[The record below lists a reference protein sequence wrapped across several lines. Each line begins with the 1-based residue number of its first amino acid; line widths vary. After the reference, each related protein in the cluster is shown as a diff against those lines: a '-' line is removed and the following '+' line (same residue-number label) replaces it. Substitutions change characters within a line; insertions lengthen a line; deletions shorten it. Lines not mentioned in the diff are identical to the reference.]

1 MKEFNENNEE
11 VNENKSDKYLVNEN
25 NFINKKKTK
34 TINQIK
40 NIIQQDEEKYKDKN
54 NNFDKIQS
62 FNDLINICNKKKEM
76 SLKYDLETN
85 VNLVKFENK
94 KIEISF
100 NENLDK
106 NFIKIL
112 SSKLLEWTNERWIIA
127 LSKEK
132 GNISQKEL
140 EKKKKDKIVDNLK
153 KTAEFKKIQE
163 TFKDAIFEDFEGKL

>member
-1 MKEFNENNEE
+1 
-11 VNENKSDKYLVNEN
+11 
-25 NFINKKKTK
+25 
-34 TINQIK
+34 
-40 NIIQQDEEKYKDKN
+40 
-54 NNFDKIQS
+54 
-62 FNDLINICNKKKEM
+62 M

-132 GNISQKEL
+132 GNISEKEL
-140 EKKKKDKIVDNLK
+140 KKKKNDIIVDNLK
-153 KTAEFKKIQE
+153 KTDEFKKVQE
-163 TFKDAIFEDFEGKL
+163 IFKDAIFEDIES